1 MGHRIHVFWRMRDAE
16 RYRMQW
22 VTTGGC
28 SAASGN
34 ILKPL
39 SISVT
44 YGNRLSPPLGSKDSL
59 KLVWCRPCVSSMVT
73 INHVSLFK
81 HKFKGNKVETSVPWY
96 ISPPSQGLGARGSD
110 KWPRGRCRYKN
121 VSLITAPA
129 SVVGKDKLMKR
140 WVCARIGARQ
150 WLKTT
155 FCCFRSDLGRSPRF
169 HKMWPSLPLPEA
181 KGCAY

>member
-1 MGHRIHVFWRMRDAE
+1 MNSSFTESGARKLMPEGKKKKSKRPGQPEPGQQAACGPNSFSSQILFPCGTSEAVLP
-16 RYRMQW
+16 
-22 VTTGGC
+22 

-110 KWPRGRCRYKN
+110 K
-121 VSLITAPA
+121 
-129 SVVGKDKLMKR
+129 
-140 WVCARIGARQ
+140 
-150 WLKTT
+150 
-155 FCCFRSDLGRSPRF
+155 
-169 HKMWPSLPLPEA
+169 
-181 KGCAY
+181 